1 VDALPGVANH
11 GNDAWAPLVDTKGI
25 SVRELIDSGDA
36 VLARSVKRLVESL
49 DDPNGVISA
58 FNSFASA

>member
-1 VDALPGVANH
+1 MDALPRVANQ
-11 GNDAWAPLVDTKGI
+11 GNDAWAPLVDAKGI
-25 SVRELIDSGDA
+25 SVRELIESGDA
-36 VLARSVKRLVESL
+36 VLARSVKRLVDSL